1 MDGGTRD
8 YDVAVLGA
16 GLVGLSLAASL
27 ARAGMRVAIVDRS
40 NVDAAAL
47 SSTDE
52 DWDARVYAISP
63 GSITFLSGICAWQR
77 LRADRLCA
85 IESMDVRGDAGGRLT
100 FSAYE
105 LGERALAWIVENRE
119 IHAALV
125 ACVRDTP
132 GIDVLAPRAPASIAF
147 SAGAAELR
155 FDGGDALSSRL
166 IVGADGVRS
175 WTRAQAGM
183 HHDPRPYSQTA
194 VVANFASEQA
204 NRGRAFQWFL
214 PDGGVLAWLP
224 LPGRRISMVWSA
236 PEPLAHELLA
246 LDGSALAE
254 RVALA
259 GARALGELT
268 TITAPASFPLSLLR
282 LPSVIAQR
290 LALVGDA
297 AHGVHPLA
305 GQGVNLGFGDA
316 AVLSS
321 ILADRG
327 PVRDPGSSLLLQRYA
342 RRRLEPVSAMQGVTD
357 GLVHLFG
364 SRTPWI
370 GALRNRGMSLVGSV
384 GPLKRLLAQPALR

>member
-40 NVDAAAL
+40 NVEAAAL
-47 SSTDE
+47 SSPAD

-63 GSITFLSGICAWQR
+63 GSVTFLSGIGAWQR
-77 LRADRLCA
+77 LRADRLSP
-85 IESMDVRGDAGGRLT
+85 IESMDVRGDAGGRLA

-119 IHAALV
+119 IHAALL

-147 SAGAAELR
+147 SAAAAELR

-175 WTRAQAGM
+175 WTRAQAAM
-183 HHDPRPYSQTA
+183 HHDPRPYAQTA
-194 VVANFASEQA
+194 VVANFTGERAHH
-204 NRGRAFQWFL
+204 GRAFQWFL

-236 PEPLAHELLA
+236 PEPLADELLA
-246 LDGSALAE
+246 LDGSALSE

-316 AVLSS
+316 ACLSS
-321 ILADRG
+321 ILSDRG
-327 PVRDPGSSLLLQRYA
+327 AVGDPGSSLLLQRYA
-342 RRRLEPVSAMQGVTD
+342 RRRFEPVSAMQGVTD
-357 GLVHLFG
+357 GLVRLFG
-364 SRTPWI
+364 SRSPWI